1 MKRFYCAFAVFF
13 AVSLAYACAQEIPQV
28 TPSPGTASPDT
39 PENVIKTFSV
49 LGDSY
54 STFEG
59 YIPEGNAWWYSSK
72 PQGPNDVVKVE
83 DTWWHQFSSVT
94 GWRLLLNESW
104 SGSTIC
110 NTGYDGVP
118 CPTWSFIARMKNIV
132 AGDSDPD
139 LILICG
145 GTNDS
150 WANSPIGQLKFSDW
164 TEDDLASYL
173 PACCYMLDYLRR
185 EAPQTEIVCI
195 VNSELKPEITQGQ
208 FDACEHYG
216 AHALLLKDIDKLWG
230 HPSVA
235 GMTAMCE
242 QVIAFVSK
250 LK

>member
-1 MKRFYCAFAVFF
+1 MKRICCALVISF
-13 AVSLAYACAQEIPQV
+13 AVSVSLTCAQE
-28 TPSPGTASPDT
+28 TPEIIDSPAI
-39 PENVIKTFSV
+39 PENVIKTFSI

-59 YIPEGNAWWYSSK
+59 YIPEGNAWWYSAS
-72 PQGPNDVVKVE
+72 PQGPNDVVRVE
-83 DTWWHQFSSVT
+83 DTWWSQFSAVT
-94 GWRLLLNESW
+94 GYELLLNESW

-118 CPTWSFIARMKNIV
+118 CPSWSFIARMKNIV

-164 TEDDLASYL
+164 TDEDLASY
-173 PACCYMLDYLRR
+173 YMLDYLRR
-185 EAPQTEIVCI
+185 EAPEAEIVCI
-195 VNSELKPEITQGQ
+195 VNTELKPEITQGQ
-208 FDACEHYG
+208 VDACAHYS

-235 GMTAMCE
+235 GMTAMSE
-242 QVIAFVSK
+242 QVSAFVAGLK
-250 LK
+250 L

>member
-28 TPSPGTASPDT
+28 TPSPGT

-59 YIPEGNAWWYSSK
+59 YIPEGNDWWYSSN

-83 DTWWHQFSSVT
+83 DTWWRQFCSVT
-94 GWRLLLNESW
+94 GYELLLNESW

-164 TEDDLASYL
+164 TEEDLASYL
-173 PACCYMLDYLRR
+173 PACCYMLDYLRC
-185 EAPQTEIVCI
+185 EAPHTEIVCI

>member
-1 MKRFYCAFAVFF
+1 MKRICCALLISF
-13 AVSLAYACAQEIPQV
+13 AVSVSLTCAQE
-28 TPSPGTASPDT
+28 TPEIIDSPAI
-39 PENVIKTFSV
+39 PENVIKTFSI

-59 YIPEGNAWWYSSK
+59 YIPEGNVWWYSTS
-72 PQGPNDVVKVE
+72 PQGPNDVVRVE
-83 DTWWHQFSSVT
+83 DTWWSQFSAVT
-94 GWRLLLNESW
+94 GYELLLNESW

-118 CPTWSFIARMKNIV
+118 CPSWSFIARMKNIV

-164 TEDDLASYL
+164 TDEDLASYL

-185 EAPQTEIVCI
+185 EAPEAEIVCI
-195 VNSELKPEITQGQ
+195 VNTELKPEITQGQ
-208 FDACEHYG
+208 VDACAHYG

-235 GMTAMCE
+235 GMTAMSE
-242 QVIAFVSK
+242 QVSAFVAGLK
-250 LK
+250 L

>member
-1 MKRFYCAFAVFF
+1 M
-13 AVSLAYACAQEIPQV
+13 
-28 TPSPGTASPDT
+28 
-39 PENVIKTFSV
+39 
-49 LGDSY
+49 
-54 STFEG
+54 
-59 YIPEGNAWWYSSK
+59 
-72 PQGPNDVVKVE
+72 KVE

-164 TEDDLASYL
+164 TEEDLASYL

-242 QVIAFVSK
+242 QVIAFVTK